1 MRHVP
6 QGTECEIRP
15 YREEDEGE
23 VLDLLSVTL
32 GSGPAGRR
40 PPEFFRWKHWE
51 NPFGPSYMLVAEA
64 DGRIVGLRALM
75 RWTFRSGDRMI
86 PAVRAVDTATHPDY
100 QGKGIFSRLTREAV
114 EALRGDVDL
123 IFNTP
128 NEKSLPGYLKMG
140 WSVVEKIP
148 ISVRVRKLPRVVG
161 GLRDLRKAAPSD
173 QLGPIVDAERA
184 MDVLS
189 DPGIGSLLEDASAAS
204 DARLA
209 TPKGAE
215 YLRWRYGAASLV
227 DYRGVRHHSGGALT
241 GVALFRVRPRG
252 RLWESTVAEVI
263 VRPGDAGTAR
273 RLIRHIVE
281 AASVDH
287 LTCHF
292 PPGSTAG
299 RGARRAGFLPAPGGM
314 TFVVNELSQGRMR
327 PNPYEP
333 ASWALTLGEL
343 EVF

>member
-1 MRHVP
+1 VRNVP
-6 QGTECEIRP
+6 QATECEIRP
-15 YREEDEGE
+15 YQEEDEGN

-40 PPEFFRWKHWE
+40 VPEFFRWKHWE
-51 NPFGPSYMLVAEA
+51 NPFGRSYVLVAEA
-64 DGRIVGLRALM
+64 EGRIVGLRALM
-75 RWTFRSGDRMI
+75 RWTFCSRDRMI

-140 WSVVEKIP
+140 WRIVGKIP
-148 ISVRVRKLPRVVG
+148 ISVRVRSLPRIVG
-161 GLRDLRKAAPSD
+161 GLRDLRRAPSSH
-173 QLGPIVDAERA
+173 QLGPVADAERA

-189 DPGIGSLLEDASAAS
+189 DPGIGSLLEETFATS
-204 DARLA
+204 DARLG
-209 TPKGAE
+209 TRKGAE
-215 YLRWRYGAASLV
+215 YLRWRYGAPHI
-227 DYRGVRHHSGGALT
+227 DYRGVREHSGGSLT
-241 GVALFRVRPRG
+241 GVGLFRVRPRG

-263 VRPGDAGTAR
+263 VRPRDTGTAR
-273 RLIRHIVE
+273 RLIRKIVE

-287 LTCHF
+287 LTCYF
-292 PPGSTAG
+292 PPGSVAR
-299 RGARRAGFLPAPGGM
+299 RGARQAGFLPAPRRM
-314 TFVVNELSQGRMR
+314 TFVMNQLSQGRMR
-327 PNPYEP
+327 PDPYQL
-333 ASWALTLGEL
+333 ASWALTLGDL